1 MAPRLSPHTKQLVE
15 IFFSHKD
22 APEASQW
29 LEEECGNN
37 LPSCGQQDQYG
48 MERIRFAAIK
58 LSKGNVLKLLK
69 AIDEARMD
77 WRDLL
82 MAADFG
88 YDVNAHENWVKD
100 IIGKT

>member
-1 MAPRLSPHTKQLVE
+1 MAPPLSPRTKQLVE
-15 IFFSHKD
+15 IFFSSKD
-22 APEASQW
+22 ISEAWQW

-37 LPSCGQQDQYG
+37 LPSCGQQDEYG

-58 LSKGNVLKLLK
+58 MSKGNVLKLLK

-88 YDVNAHENWVKD
+88 YDVNAHENWAKD
-100 IIGKT
+100 ILRKT

>member
-1 MAPRLSPHTKQLVE
+1 MTPKLSPRTTRLIETLFQAE
-15 IFFSHKD
+15 D
-22 APEASQW
+22 ADEASQW
-29 LEEECGNN
+29 IEEDCGNN
-37 LPSCGQQDQYG
+37 LPFCNSHDEIQ

-58 LSKGNVLKLLK
+58 LSKGNLHKLLR

-88 YDVNAHENWVKD
+88 IDVQAHDHWASSILGE
-100 IIGKT
+100 

>member
-1 MAPRLSPHTKQLVE
+1 MTPSLSPRTKQLLE
-15 IFFSHKD
+15 KFFNPKD
-22 APEASQW
+22 IAEASHW

-37 LPSCGQQDQYG
+37 LPSCGHQDEYG

-58 LSKGNVLKLLK
+58 LSKGNVHKLLK
-69 AIDEARMD
+69 AIDEARLD

-88 YDVNAHENWVKD
+88 FDVDAHEVWVDD
-100 IIGKT
+100 IFKK

>member
-1 MAPRLSPHTKQLVE
+1 MTPRLSPRTKQLVAL
-15 IFFSHKD
+15 FFSPREVD
-22 APEASQW
+22 EASEW

-37 LPSCGQQDQYG
+37 LPSCKDNDEYD

-58 LSKGNVLKLLK
+58 LSQGNLLKLLK

-77 WRDLL
+77 WRDLI

-88 YDVNAHENWVKD
+88 FDVNAHEIWVQD
-100 IIGKT
+100 ILGKT